1 MGFHH
6 LFVYFFSQV
15 AQSDRTPTTF
25 AAWFP
30 GFQKILDGQV
40 KYDIFKKM
48 QENQRSHIIDL
59 GNP

>member
-1 MGFHH
+1 MRPNRGISSFICS
-6 LFVYFFSQV
+6 FFFSQV

-40 KYDIFKKM
+40 KYI
-48 QENQRSHIIDL
+48 
-59 GNP
+59 